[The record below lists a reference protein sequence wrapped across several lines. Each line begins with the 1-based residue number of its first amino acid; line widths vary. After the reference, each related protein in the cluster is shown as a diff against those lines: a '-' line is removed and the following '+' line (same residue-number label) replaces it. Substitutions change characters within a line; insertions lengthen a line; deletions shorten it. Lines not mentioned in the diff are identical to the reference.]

1 MRSHEMLTD
10 ESIRAAAFSRV
21 AELSRRFGIVVP
33 WDAVCEPLKL
43 AGEEV
48 RIANRARGIFRPR
61 QMSRGTLSI
70 KTTIPRTG
78 RNSRYDDIA
87 SNEGF
92 FLYRFQGLDPLSSD
106 NVALRQAFEDQSP
119 MIYFHGVAPGL
130 YMPIFPVFVTQ
141 WNPKDLCVHVVPG
154 EMRPGI
160 LSVPFSGED
169 LRRYAVI
176 EAKGRLHQAVF
187 RELVIGAYG
196 GRCALTGLP
205 ERRLLHAAHI
215 LPDLDRR
222 GQPVVNNGIAMS
234 VLHHSAYDQ
243 NLLGIDP
250 DLGIHINSD
259 LLEIHDGPT
268 LRYALQQLDGKQVR
282 MPGDISSAP
291 SRDFLAERYEMFL
304 TAA

>member
-1 MRSHEMLTD
+1 MLTD
-10 ESIRAAAFSRV
+10 EIIRAAAFSRV
-21 AELSRRFGIVVP
+21 VELSRRFGGVVP
-33 WDAVCEPLKL
+33 WEAVCDPLPL

-61 QMSRGTLSI
+61 QMSRGVLSI

-78 RNSRYDDIA
+78 RDPRYDDIA
-87 SNEGF
+87 SDDGF
-92 FLYRFQGLDPLSSD
+92 FLYRFQGNDPSSPD

-119 MIYFHGVAPGL
+119 LIYFHGVAPGL
-130 YMPIFPVFVTQ
+130 YLPIYPVFLTR
-141 WNPKDLCVHVVPG
+141 WNPDDLCVHVVPG
-154 EMRPGI
+154 EMRVGI
-160 LSVPFSGED
+160 PPVLHAGED

-205 ERRLLHAAHI
+205 EKRLLHAAHI

-250 DLGIHINSD
+250 DLGIHINRD

-268 LRYALQQLDGKQVR
+268 LRYALQQLDGKKLR
-282 MPGDISSAP
+282 PPSDANSAP
-291 SRDFLAERYEMFL
+291 SRDFLAERFERFMS
-304 TAA
+304 AA